1 MKRLLFL
8 TAILLLGVLSMHA
21 QRRYDCTLV
30 LLLNDDGSVYI
41 TESRLYDGQKEKEGE
56 PTRHLQGV
64 KGYTAERDTLS
75 MLLLHGGDHSGMKR
89 LRVLVSCYDSDK
101 QTGAADARLR
111 LTGTTFRTMSDG
123 TYVGFLANGV
133 NDDAEIR
140 IEGTLRR
147 GFLASVP
154 AATKAETATEN
165 TKRDTAQTAAG
176 TAEEAPADDLTS
188 SHFYKYDKDEPL
200 SIGVILLMLTM
211 VVLPFG
217 FFLCFKVDFGL
228 GGYVIMGFFNAIFFL
243 WDVITLKHL
252 RRFLNRIKYSSLS
265 GKKSKYLPMMGGLV
279 ETQMLRRQ
287 ITPVRLCMN
296 SKLWKAMIWRMVAH
310 GDLSLGTDQSGKVTL
325 LPTWQGGTGD
335 GMDRRVMQ
343 YMYDIITSK
352 TDEHS
357 GSLTP
362 WSTMKAIFGNLSTSN
377 YDSRKYQKA
386 MQSSEE
392 LMFLLRKDV
401 KLNKRKKE
409 PIRQIAAFRR
419 YLKGIKRG
427 ADPSLDLSRLW
438 GDYVAFACLFGIE
451 SRVLRDVLALLRSQG
466 KLSGVPLMLAESSRR
481 RDMVKSVARAAAIA
495 SPCVNI
501 QGIRSFGLLPIAR
514 VIHEN
519 LDEPLS

>member
-1 MKRLLFL
+1 
-8 TAILLLGVLSMHA
+8 
-21 QRRYDCTLV
+21 
-30 LLLNDDGSVYI
+30 
-41 TESRLYDGQKEKEGE
+41 
-56 PTRHLQGV
+56 
-64 KGYTAERDTLS
+64 
-75 MLLLHGGDHSGMKR
+75 
-89 LRVLVSCYDSDK
+89 
-101 QTGAADARLR
+101 
-111 LTGTTFRTMSDG
+111 
-123 TYVGFLANGV
+123 
-133 NDDAEIR
+133 
-140 IEGTLRR
+140 
-147 GFLASVP
+147 
-154 AATKAETATEN
+154 
-165 TKRDTAQTAAG
+165 
-176 TAEEAPADDLTS
+176 
-188 SHFYKYDKDEPL
+188 
-200 SIGVILLMLTM
+200 
-211 VVLPFG
+211 
-217 FFLCFKVDFGL
+217 
-228 GGYVIMGFFNAIFFL
+228 L

-310 GDLSLGTDQSGKVTL
+310 GDLSLGTDQNGKVTL